1 MAPLCSVHMW
11 PFIEALPKI
20 TVRWEAMNRQA
31 PDDLGWLG
39 FNLVWKKQQLAT
51 QSFES
56 ANPVLPLNM
65 YLVNPHCVPGIKSEP
80 P

>member
-1 MAPLCSVHMW
+1 
-11 PFIEALPKI
+11 
-20 TVRWEAMNRQA
+20 MNRQA

-39 FNLVWKKQQLAT
+39 FNLVWKKRQLAT
-51 QSFES
+51 WSYDS

-80 P
+80 L